1 MAAGPA
7 LLLELHGSA
16 GDPGQD
22 YRGQAFGGHP
32 RDSVRDGLQAGV
44 RPMCDRSAAGVEA
57 EGSWRG
63 PAEAAA

>member
-44 RPMCDRSAAGVEA
+44 TPMCDA
-57 EGSWRG
+57 
-63 PAEAAA
+63 